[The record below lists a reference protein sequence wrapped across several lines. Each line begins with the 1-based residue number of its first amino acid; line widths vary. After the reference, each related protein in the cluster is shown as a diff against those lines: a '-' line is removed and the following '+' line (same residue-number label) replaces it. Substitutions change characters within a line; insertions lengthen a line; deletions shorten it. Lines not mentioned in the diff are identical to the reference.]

1 MSGPEN
7 AVDVLRRTEG
17 DSADFA
23 QLANRYLVEGSSSDE
38 RFAVIEHTVAPRGL
52 GAPRHTH
59 RHEDEF
65 SYVLEGTLG
74 VEIGGRELE
83 AGAGDTV
90 FKPRGVPHAFWNASE
105 RPVRLLE
112 IISPA
117 RFADYFRDMTRVF
130 ADPAA
135 MEEVRARY
143 ELEMDLA
150 SVPELV
156 QRHGLDVPVPGPPP
170 ADGGSANG

>member
-1 MSGPEN
+1 M
-7 AVDVLRRTEG
+7 
-17 DSADFA
+17 
-23 QLANRYLVEGSSSDE
+23 
-38 RFAVIEHTVAPRGL
+38 
-52 GAPRHTH
+52 
-59 RHEDEF
+59 
-65 SYVLEGTLG
+65 
-74 VEIGGRELE
+74 EIGGRELE
-83 AGAGDTV
+83 ASAGDTV
-90 FKPRGVPHAFWNASE
+90 FKPRGVAHAFWNASE

-170 ADGGSANG
+170 RTAAARTGRARASRASREPAPARERRQTVAMLSSSADARAQGSAAPAPRKAA